1 MASVADVVVSRVVA
15 VDRAEASVE
24 AAVDLV
30 TGVVVEAVAVSTGV
44 VSVADVEDR
53 VAVLAVVSRVNAPAL
68 TIK

>member
-24 AAVDLV
+24 AAVDLA
-30 TGVVVEAVAVSTGV
+30 TEVVVEAVAVSTGV